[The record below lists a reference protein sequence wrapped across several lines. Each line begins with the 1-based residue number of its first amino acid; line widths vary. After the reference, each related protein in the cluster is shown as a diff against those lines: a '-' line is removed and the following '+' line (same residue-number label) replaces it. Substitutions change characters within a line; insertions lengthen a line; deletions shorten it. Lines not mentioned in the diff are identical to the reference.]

1 MEKKNTYTFK
11 SEKLRRTHVL
21 AGSLEEAINI
31 YVFGNYG
38 YDLAIYIYDD
48 LLELFPDVDPV
59 EIEEEAERR
68 GLVYCDVSLDIETG
82 NREWIYYIDLSQ
94 VSIDYKEN
102 N

>member
-38 YDLAIYIYDD
+38 NIQKI
-48 LLELFPDVDPV
+48 
-59 EIEEEAERR
+59 
-68 GLVYCDVSLDIETG
+68 C
-82 NREWIYYIDLSQ
+82 
-94 VSIDYKEN
+94 K
-102 N
+102 